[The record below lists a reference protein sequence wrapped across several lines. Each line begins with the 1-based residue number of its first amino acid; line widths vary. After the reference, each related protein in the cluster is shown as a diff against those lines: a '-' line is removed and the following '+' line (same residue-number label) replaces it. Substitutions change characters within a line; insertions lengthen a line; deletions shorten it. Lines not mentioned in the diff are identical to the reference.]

1 MAQVT
6 KFAALCWC
14 LPILVGAEADF
25 PIPAHKNGEAAE
37 EAPEGA
43 EPSSRQTR
51 QSAAP
56 ESYSFQSIRIGADAA
71 EELQLDAPATE
82 AQQARAAR
90 QFSLNVQFPS
100 GFNSNTNPSQFAQQ
114 NPSQFGQQSKSQFGQ
129 QTPFQSFPSFTQP
142 TQSTLQQSIQQT
154 RPQAVAPAFASLPT
168 VRASRPPP
176 NADPRPR
183 QRTQTAQRFRNLPSI
198 EETPRRIDNLQPV
211 ERQNRRRLRPAQR
224 QQGLD
229 LDSEE
234 KDRQDFPVLNRAFT
248 SRRQQENQAVV
259 VTENPLVL
267 RCLADAE
274 KHEAEIAE
282 LENRTALHIDYAQE
296 KQIEIEI
303 LEAALEEAKN
313 ETLVDNEKLETLQA
327 SLTNLTGIITLRDDK
342 IKSLKDDIEQRE
354 SEFKADLENKENKIL
369 ALTLKLDNAFA
380 EISNLKDEL
389 EESSKEFEA
398 KENQLEE
405 AIAKVQRLN
414 SQKKNLLQIVQA
426 LAEIGN
432 PALNFSKFLGED
444 DEDDEE
450 KEDVE
455 YFESDPNE
463 TEELEEASGDYEY
476 ETSDA
481 ATTVEGSGDLDV
493 ETTTSFTVEEPVTTV

>member
-1 MAQVT
+1 MISIVQ
-6 KFAALCWC
+6 LC
-14 LPILVGAEADF
+14 
-25 PIPAHKNGEAAE
+25 
-37 EAPEGA
+37 
-43 EPSSRQTR
+43 
-51 QSAAP
+51 
-56 ESYSFQSIRIGADAA
+56 
-71 EELQLDAPATE
+71 
-82 AQQARAAR
+82 
-90 QFSLNVQFPS
+90 
-100 GFNSNTNPSQFAQQ
+100 
-114 NPSQFGQQSKSQFGQ
+114 
-129 QTPFQSFPSFTQP
+129 
-142 TQSTLQQSIQQT
+142 
-154 RPQAVAPAFASLPT
+154 RPQAAAPAFASLPT
-168 VRASRPPP
+168 VRSSRPPP

-198 EETPRRIDNLQPV
+198 EETPRRIDNLQPA

-234 KDRQDFPVLNRAFT
+234 KDRQNFPVLNRAFT

-274 KHEAEIAE
+274 KHAAEIAE

-296 KQIEIEI
+296 KQIEIEN

-313 ETLVDNEKLETLQA
+313 ETLVKNEKLDTLQA
-327 SLTNLTGIITLRDDK
+327 SLANLTGIITLKEDK
-342 IKSLKDDIEQRE
+342 IKSLENDIEQKE
-354 SEFKADLENKENKIL
+354 SKFKADLENKDDKIL
-369 ALTLKLDNAFA
+369 ALTLKLDNAFT
-380 EISNLKDEL
+380 EISNLKDDL
-389 EESSKEFEA
+389 EENSKEFEA
-398 KENQLEE
+398 KENQLVE
-405 AIAKVQRLN
+405 ARAKVQRLN
-414 SQKKNLLQIVQA
+414 RQKKNLLQIVQA

-444 DEDDEE
+444 NEDVEE

-455 YFESDPNE
+455 YFESGETDPIE
-463 TEELEEASGDYEY
+463 AEEEEEASADYEY

>member
-25 PIPAHKNGEAAE
+25 PSALKTGEAAE
-37 EAPEGA
+37 ETPEGA

-82 AQQARAAR
+82 AQQQARAAR

-100 GFNSNTNPSQFAQQ
+100 GFNSNTNPPQFAQQ
-114 NPSQFGQQSKSQFGQ
+114 NPSQFGQQSQSQFGQ
-129 QTPFQSFPSFTQP
+129 QAPFQNFPSFVQP
-142 TQSTLQQSIQQT
+142 TQSTPQQT
-154 RPQAVAPAFASLPT
+154 RPQAAAPAFASLPT

-183 QRTQTAQRFRNLPSI
+183 QRTQNAQRFQNLPSI

-234 KDRQDFPVLNRAFT
+234 KDFPVFNRAFT

-274 KHEAEIAE
+274 KHAAEIEE

-296 KQIEIEI
+296 KQIEIEV

-313 ETLVDNEKLETLQA
+313 KTLVNNEKLDTLQA
-327 SLTNLTGIITLRDDK
+327 SLANLTGIITLRDDK
-342 IKSLKDDIEQRE
+342 IKSLEDDLEQRE
-354 SEFKADLENKENKIL
+354 SESKADLENKDDTIL
-369 ALTLKLDNAFA
+369 ALTLKLDNASA
-380 EISNLKDEL
+380 EISNLKEEL
-389 EESSKEFEA
+389 EENLNEFEA

-405 AIAKVQRLN
+405 ARAKVQRLN
-414 SQKKNLLQIVQA
+414 RQKKNLLQIVQA

-444 DEDDEE
+444 DEVFEE
-450 KEDVE
+450 KEEVE
-455 YFESDPNE
+455 HFESGE
-463 TEELEEASGDYEY
+463 TVEAEEEEASGDYEY

-481 ATTVEGSGDLDV
+481 TTTVEGSGDLDV

>member
-1 MAQVT
+1 
-6 KFAALCWC
+6 
-14 LPILVGAEADF
+14 
-25 PIPAHKNGEAAE
+25 
-37 EAPEGA
+37 
-43 EPSSRQTR
+43 
-51 QSAAP
+51 
-56 ESYSFQSIRIGADAA
+56 
-71 EELQLDAPATE
+71 
-82 AQQARAAR
+82 
-90 QFSLNVQFPS
+90 LNVQFPS

-114 NPSQFGQQSKSQFGQ
+114 NPSQFAQQSQPQFGQ
-129 QTPFQSFPSFTQP
+129 QAPFQNFPSFTQP
-142 TQSTLQQSIQQT
+142 TQSTLQQ
-154 RPQAVAPAFASLPT
+154 RPQAAAPAFASLPT

-183 QRTQTAQRFRNLPSI
+183 QRAQAAQRFQNLPSIEETPNSDPRPRQRSPAAQRFQNPPSI

-224 QQGLD
+224 QQD
-229 LDSEE
+229 LDSKE
-234 KDRQDFPVLNRAFT
+234 KDFPVLNRAFT
-248 SRRQQENQAVV
+248 SRRQQESEAVV

-274 KHEAEIAE
+274 KHAAEIEE

-296 KQIEIEI
+296 KQIEIEV

-313 ETLVDNEKLETLQA
+313 ETLVNNEKLDTLQT
-327 SLTNLTGIITLRDDK
+327 SLANLTGIITLRDDK
-342 IKSLKDDIEQRE
+342 IKSLEDDIEQRE
-354 SEFKADLENKENKIL
+354 SEFKADLENKDDTIL
-369 ALTLKLDNAFA
+369 ALTLKLDNASA

-389 EESSKEFEA
+389 EENLKEFEA

-405 AIAKVQRLN
+405 ARAKVQRLT

-444 DEDDEE
+444 EEVFEE
-450 KEDVE
+450 KEEVE
-455 YFESDPNE
+455 HFESGE
-463 TEELEEASGDYEY
+463 TVEAEEEEASGDYEY

-481 ATTVEGSGDLDV
+481 TTTVEGSGDLDV

>member
-1 MAQVT
+1 M
-6 KFAALCWC
+6 C
-14 LPILVGAEADF
+14 
-25 PIPAHKNGEAAE
+25 
-37 EAPEGA
+37 
-43 EPSSRQTR
+43 
-51 QSAAP
+51 
-56 ESYSFQSIRIGADAA
+56 
-71 EELQLDAPATE
+71 
-82 AQQARAAR
+82 
-90 QFSLNVQFPS
+90 
-100 GFNSNTNPSQFAQQ
+100 
-114 NPSQFGQQSKSQFGQ
+114 
-129 QTPFQSFPSFTQP
+129 
-142 TQSTLQQSIQQT
+142 
-154 RPQAVAPAFASLPT
+154 RPQAAAPSFASLPT

-183 QRTQTAQRFRNLPSI
+183 QRTQNAQRFQNLPSI

-224 QQGLD
+224 QQD

-234 KDRQDFPVLNRAFT
+234 KDFPVLNRAFT
-248 SRRQQENQAVV
+248 SRRQQENEAVV

-274 KHEAEIAE
+274 KHAAEIEE

-296 KQIEIEI
+296 KQIEIEV
-303 LEAALEEAKN
+303 LETALEEAKN
-313 ETLVDNEKLETLQA
+313 ETLVNNEKLDTLQA
-327 SLTNLTGIITLRDDK
+327 SLANLTGIITLRDDK
-342 IKSLKDDIEQRE
+342 IKSLEDDIEQRE
-354 SEFKADLENKENKIL
+354 SEFKADLENKDDTIL
-369 ALTLKLDNAFA
+369 ALTLKLDNASA

-389 EESSKEFEA
+389 EENLKEFEA

-405 AIAKVQRLN
+405 ARAKVQRLT

-444 DEDDEE
+444 EEVFEE
-450 KEDVE
+450 KEEVE
-455 YFESDPNE
+455 HFESGE
-463 TEELEEASGDYEY
+463 TVEAEEEASGDYEY

-481 ATTVEGSGDLDV
+481 TTTVEGSGDLDV

>member
-1 MAQVT
+1 M
-6 KFAALCWC
+6 
-14 LPILVGAEADF
+14 
-25 PIPAHKNGEAAE
+25 
-37 EAPEGA
+37 
-43 EPSSRQTR
+43 
-51 QSAAP
+51 
-56 ESYSFQSIRIGADAA
+56 
-71 EELQLDAPATE
+71 
-82 AQQARAAR
+82 
-90 QFSLNVQFPS
+90 
-100 GFNSNTNPSQFAQQ
+100 
-114 NPSQFGQQSKSQFGQ
+114 
-129 QTPFQSFPSFTQP
+129 
-142 TQSTLQQSIQQT
+142 
-154 RPQAVAPAFASLPT
+154 
-168 VRASRPPP
+168 RASRPPP

-183 QRTQTAQRFRNLPSI
+183 QRAQAAQRFQNLPSIEETPNADPRPRQRTPAAQRFQNPPSI

-229 LDSEE
+229 AEE
-234 KDRQDFPVLNRAFT
+234 KDFPVLNRAFT
-248 SRRQQENQAVV
+248 SRRQQENEAVV

-274 KHEAEIAE
+274 KHAAEIEE

-296 KQIEIEI
+296 KQIEIEV
-303 LEAALEEAKN
+303 LETALEEAKN
-313 ETLVDNEKLETLQA
+313 ETLVNNEKLDTLQA

-342 IKSLKDDIEQRE
+342 IKSLEDDIEQRE
-354 SEFKADLENKENKIL
+354 SEFKADLENKDDTIL
-369 ALTLKLDNAFA
+369 ALTLKLDNASA

-389 EESSKEFEA
+389 EENLKEFEA

-405 AIAKVQRLN
+405 ARAKVQRLT

-444 DEDDEE
+444 EEVFEE
-450 KEDVE
+450 KEEVE
-455 YFESDPNE
+455 HFESGE
-463 TEELEEASGDYEY
+463 TVEAEEEASGDYEY

-481 ATTVEGSGDLDV
+481 TTTVEGSGDLDV